1 MVRAE
6 VGYPGA
12 LLLAVSLVLSGCD
25 GADSTRPPAAAPA
38 TSPVA
43 TDAGPRANESGSTQV
58 APCTISVDPGAD
70 LAAVAEEQPEGAVIC
85 LTAGT
90 FNMARAIQPKASQT
104 LRGSE
109 NTVLAGDV
117 PLGRWKREGAIWAA
131 RGFLPADYEK
141 VGQCEDTD
149 SNPCQVAEDLFLDGR
164 PVRRVMEKEAVDP
177 TTFYADYAANVI
189 YLGQDPAGRAATLAR
204 TRTAISSDA
213 PGVVVERLT
222 IRGFANLAQRGAIVV
237 EGRDWIVRDSVITA
251 NHGVGVMIAHADNAH
266 VTGNT
271 ITENGQLGL
280 GQYRSQGGRIENNRI
295 LNNNTA
301 GFWRADWEAGG
312 IKVTKSSSTISNN
325 DVSNNLGIGVWIDL
339 AGDGV
344 TITDNTIGGNAACGI
359 RFEISRNGR
368 IAGNTV
374 TRNGLALK
382 RGAGTGLL
390 TGAGITVNTSSGVT
404 IEKNAVAGNL
414 NGIGVQ
420 ARPRGSGPW
429 GEYVLEKVV
438 VEGNLIDL
446 GAPRTATTG
455 YVESG
460 SLTQPPDLR
469 GIRFQSNRYVL
480 ANAAAPKFN
489 FKGDALDFEGWQ
501 RTGNDTV
508 GTVAPV

>member
-1 MVRAE
+1 MVRA
-6 VGYPGA
+6 GWRYPGA
-12 LLLAVSLVLSGCD
+12 LLLAVALALSGCT
-25 GADSTRPPAAAPA
+25 GGDSTSPPTALPTT
-38 TSPVA
+38 TSVVPGG
-43 TDAGPRANESGSTQV
+43 DAGPKKGSSTPST
-58 APCTISVDPGAD
+58 PCTISVAPGAD
-70 LAAVAEEQPEGAVIC
+70 LAAVANDQPEGAVIC
-85 LTAGT
+85 LASGT
-90 FNMARAIQPKASQT
+90 FSMARAVRPKASQT
-104 LRGSE
+104 LRGSAS
-109 NTVLAGDV
+109 TVLTGDV
-117 PLGRWKREGAIWAA
+117 PLERWKREGAVWAA
-131 RGFLPADYEK
+131 QGYLPADYEK
-141 VGQCEDTD
+141 SGQCEDTD
-149 SNPCQVAEDLFLDGR
+149 SNPCQVAEDLFLDGK
-164 PVRRVMEKEAVDP
+164 PVRRVMKKDAVDA

-204 TRTAISSDA
+204 TRTAITSDA
-213 PGVVVERLT
+213 PGVVIEHLT
-222 IRGFANLAQRGAIVV
+222 IRGFANLAQQGAIVV

-280 GQYRSQGGRIENNRI
+280 GQYRSQGGRIDNNRI
-295 LNNNTA
+295 LHNNTA

-312 IKVTKSSSTISNN
+312 IKVTRSSSTISNN

-344 TITDNTIGGNAACGI
+344 AITGNTIGGNAACGI
-359 RFEISRNGR
+359 RYEISRNGR

-390 TGAGITVNTSSGVT
+390 TGAGITVNTSSEVT
-404 IEKNAVAGNL
+404 IEKNAVTGNL

-438 VEGNLIDL
+438 VEDNLIDL
-446 GAPRTATTG
+446 GAPPTATTG

-460 SLTQPPDLR
+460 SLTRSPDPR
-469 GIRFQSNRYVL
+469 AIRFQSNRYIL
-480 ANAAAPKFN
+480 ADASARKFTFN
-489 FKGDALDFEGWQ
+489 GGTLDFKEWQ
-501 RTGNDTV
+501 GAGNDTA
-508 GTVAPV
+508 GTAIPG